1 MKQQRATLCS
11 HDRNRSTHEGELV
24 EVKLSS
30 YIESL
35 AQQRSQRLHF
45 PKDALL
51 RSNIAGQKDD
61 PSGTWSRNV
70 RFGSKADIHSPLANV
85 RFTPKSGHRNSVA
98 QCPLCAKSGHAVQQ
112 KQPYSITSS
121 EMESTPAGIIGND
134 ASGGIFPS
142 GASGRVGRRSANY
155 GANGV

>member
-70 RFGSKADIHSPLANV
+70 RFVPKADIRCS
-85 RFTPKSGHRNSVA
+85 KNS
-98 QCPLCAKSGHAVQQ
+98 LTRS
-112 KQPYSITSS
+112 
-121 EMESTPAGIIGND
+121 
-134 ASGGIFPS
+134 
-142 GASGRVGRRSANY
+142 RRRRWKARPQE
-155 GANGV
+155 